1 MLTHEKLNGNF
12 GAAVNDVLVED
23 LYDHNFRR
31 AAREL
36 WYSCGGLLAIR
47 GAGLVELSAQGLM
60 DWARTFGTVDQE
72 RLSAREFCTIAGY
85 PIIRV
90 GNVKDSTGKP
100 MALFADFPPVNSGT
114 DIQYNPDSQRPVWH
128 TDSTFKKTP
137 PVGSVFHCKKA
148 PSIGGDTLYA
158 DTRGAFAALDEDTR
172 ERLDTLEAICS
183 LAHHD
188 KKISLYSPDYPVLSP
203 EQRAENPPH
212 RVPIVLPHPVTGE
225 SALYGMNSST
235 CAVVPKGTPVSDE
248 RMDIYDLEGRE
259 DDSVSLLR
267 QLLPHTTSPA
277 FTVRWRWRPGDIM
290 VWDNRCTLH
299 AATGFDRVTEE
310 REMWRLTLAN

>member
-1 MLTHEKLNGNF
+1 MLTHENLNGSF
-12 GAAVNDVLVED
+12 GAAVNEVRVED
-23 LYDHNFRR
+23 LCDHNFRR

-47 GAGLVELSAQGLM
+47 GAGLVELSAPALM
-60 DWARTFGTVDQE
+60 DWAGAFGSVDQE

-85 PIIRV
+85 PIIRL
-90 GNVKDSTGKP
+90 GNVKDTRGKA
-100 MALFADFPPVNSGT
+100 MAMFADFPPINSDA
-114 DIQYNPDSQRPVWH
+114 DIQYNPTTQRPVWH
-128 TDSTFKKTP
+128 TDSTFRQTP
-137 PVGSVFHCKKA
+137 PIGSVFHCKKA
-148 PSIGGDTLYA
+148 PAIGADTLYA
-158 DTRGAFAALDEDTR
+158 DTRGAFAALDENTR
-172 ERLDTLEAICS
+172 EQLSTLEAICS

-188 KKISLYSPDYPVLSP
+188 KKINLYSPDYPVLNP

-248 RMDIYDLEGRE
+248 QMDIYDLEGRE

-277 FTVRWRWRPGDIM
+277 FTVRWRWRPGDIL

-299 AATGFDRVTEE
+299 AATGFDRDTEE
-310 REMWRLTLAN
+310 REMWRLTLG